1 MPSRNKSRAVKRAG
15 RPAKRPARGAE
26 KPVRGAERP
35 ARSSKKSK
43 AAAARRPVDCRKFT
57 GYKPCA
63 PGMRCLPTCPDF
75 EPIGT
80 KILIVNLDAMGN
92 VLVTTSIL
100 PALKRKYP
108 TSRVSWITLANA
120 GPLLRNNPYVDEV
133 FLWEP
138 ESRLILEHMT
148 FDVALNVDKSR
159 RSGAFIAG
167 LAAKEKLGFGLHP
180 NGSIVPLNREAEE
193 NYALGLDDHLKFHV
207 NRKTVQQIQCEQF
220 RLEYRRDPYVLR
232 LTEEE
237 KAFRAEYRRRVGI
250 RDGETVAGFNTGCS
264 ELYPNKKLTVDQH
277 VRLIRALADVPNLK
291 LALVGGREDTERNAE
306 IARLAGGAVINTPTT
321 EGVRRGLCYIDVCD
335 AIVTGDSFGMHASI
349 GLGKFVVA
357 WFGVT
362 CPDEIDLYDNGV
374 KIVPA
379 GLECSPCWK
388 RECPFDLE
396 CIRAVDLDAI
406 AGHVERFARSRGGAK
421 QGAGR

>member
-1 MPSRNKSRAVKRAG
+1 MKKSLG
-15 RPAKRPARGAE
+15 RSKPAARGA
-26 KPVRGAERP
+26 KRPVRGAARP
-35 ARSSKKSK
+35 PRGDKQPASG
-43 AAAARRPVDCRKFT
+43 AAEARRPVDCRRFT

-63 PGMRCLPTCPDF
+63 PGMRCLAGCPDF
-75 EPIGT
+75 EPVGAR
-80 KILIVNLDAMGN
+80 ILIVNLDAMGN

-100 PALKRKYP
+100 AALKRKYP
-108 TSRVSWITLANA
+108 ASRVSWITLGNA
-120 GPLLRNNPYVDEV
+120 APLLRNNQYVDEI

-138 ESRLILEHMT
+138 ESWLVLQRMT

-159 RSGAFIAG
+159 RSGAFVASVE
-167 LAAKEKLGFGLHP
+167 AKEKLGFGLHP
-180 NGSIVPLNREAEE
+180 NGSVVPLNEEAEE

-232 LTEEE
+232 LTEAE
-237 KAFRAEYRRRVGI
+237 KAFCAEYRRRAGI
-250 RDGETVAGFNTGCS
+250 RDGDTVIGFNTGCS
-264 ELYPNKKLTVDQH
+264 ELYPNKKLTIDQH
-277 VRLIRALADVPNLK
+277 VRLIRALVDVPNVK
-291 LALVGGREDTERNAE
+291 VVLVGGPEDTKRNAE
-306 IARLAGGAVINTPTT
+306 IARIAGDAVIDTPTT
-321 EGVRRGLCYIDVCD
+321 EGVRRGLCYIDICD

-362 CPDEIDLYDNGV
+362 CPQEIDLYDNGV

-388 RECPFDLE
+388 RECPFGLE
-396 CIRAVDLDAI
+396 CIASVDLGAI
-406 AGHVERFARSRGGAK
+406 AGHLERFA
-421 QGAGR
+421 AGRRGASGRGRL

>member
-1 MPSRNKSRAVKRAG
+1 M
-15 RPAKRPARGAE
+15 
-26 KPVRGAERP
+26 
-35 ARSSKKSK
+35 KKTDG
-43 AAAARRPVDCRKFT
+43 RPVDCRKFT
-57 GYKPCA
+57 GYRPCA
-63 PGMRCLPTCPDF
+63 PGMRCLPACPDF

-80 KILIVNLDAMGN
+80 RILIVNLDAMGN

-108 TSRVSWITLANA
+108 TSRVSWITLGNA
-120 GPLLRNNPYVDEV
+120 APLLRNNPYVDEI
-133 FLWEP
+133 FLWDP
-138 ESRLILEHMT
+138 ESRLVLERME

-167 LAAKEKLGFGLHP
+167 VTAKEKLGFGILP
-180 NGSIVPLNREAEE
+180 NGSVVPLNEEAEE

-207 NRKTVQQIQCEQF
+207 NEKTVQQIQCEQF

-237 KAFRAEYRRRVGI
+237 KAFCAEYRRRAGI
-250 RDGETVAGFNTGCS
+250 RDGETVVGFNTGCS
-264 ELYPNKKLTVDQH
+264 ELYPNKKLAVDQH
-277 VRLIRALADVPNLK
+277 VRLIRALSGLPDVRLV
-291 LALVGGREDTERNAE
+291 LVGGPEDTERNAE
-306 IARLAGGAVINTPTT
+306 IARIAGDAVIGTPTT
-321 EGVRRGLCYIDVCD
+321 EGVRRGLCYIDICD

-362 CPDEIDLYDNGV
+362 CPQEIDLYDNGV

-388 RECPFDLE
+388 RECPYGLE
-396 CIRAVDLDAI
+396 CIASVDLDAI
-406 AGHVERFARSRGGAK
+406 AGHLERFA
-421 QGAGR
+421 AGRRGASGRGRR

>member
-15 RPAKRPARGAE
+15 RPAKRPARGSG
-26 KPVRGAERP
+26 KPVRG
-35 ARSSKKSK
+35 STKSK
-43 AAAARRPVDCRKFT
+43 AAVARRPVDCRKFT

-80 KILIVNLDAMGN
+80 KILIINLDAMGN

-100 PALKRKYP
+100 PALRRKYP

-120 GPLLRNNPYVDEV
+120 APLLRNNPYIDEV

-167 LAAKEKLGFGLHP
+167 LAAREKLGFGLHP
-180 NGSIVPLNREAEE
+180 NGSIVPLNREADE
-193 NYALGLDDHLKFHV
+193 NYALGLDDHLKFRV
-207 NRKTVQQIQCEQF
+207 NKKTVQQIQCEQF
-220 RLEYRRDPYVLR
+220 RLEYRRDPYVLE
-232 LTEEE
+232 LTAEE
-237 KAFRAEYRRRVGI
+237 KAFCAEYRRNAGI
-250 RDGETVAGFNTGCS
+250 RDGGTVVGFNTGCS
-264 ELYPNKKLTVDQH
+264 ELYPNKKLTIDQH
-277 VRLIRALADVPNLK
+277 VRLIRALSGVPDLT

-306 IARLAGGAVINTPTT
+306 IARLAGGAVINTPTA
-321 EGVRRGLCYIDVCD
+321 EGVRRGLCYIAICD

-349 GLGKFVVA
+349 GLKKFVVA

-388 RECPFDLE
+388 RECPYDLE
-396 CIRAVDLDAI
+396 CIRAVDLEAI
-406 AGHVERFARSRGGAK
+406 AGHVERFARNRRGGAK
-421 QGAGR
+421 HGARR